1 MHVFSHNA
9 AINTSWDSFQK
20 AHFST
25 TDKFANAQSIAIP
38 ILTAQGIIT
47 VLRRIIKVLPPNC
60 GFLSHTTSILV
71 FTMYLY
77 QPSIESLRSDHFQL
91 L

>member
-1 MHVFSHNA
+1 MYSLIIHYERINT

-25 TDKFANAQSIAIP
+25 TEKFANAQSIAIS
-38 ILTAQGIIT
+38 ILIAQGIIT

-77 QPSIESLRSDHFQL
+77 QP
-91 L
+91 